1 MGERKSMRIQGG
13 VAALG
18 LVGEVAFV
26 PEGALVVEE
35 CGALGVPVAG
45 DFEGGGLGEVVFEA
59 RAGGGGVVFGVV
71 GGAVEVGGE
80 DEVPVAVEGEGGSAV
95 EGDEEG
101 GGWRR
106 RCGGSLGQEGCGERR
121 GECGGDG
128 ESDDAMAHGAGP
140 RGADA
145 IGCDWW
151 CAAARMT
158 ILMHCQAG

>member
-13 VAALG
+13 AAGLG

-59 RAGGGGVVFGVV
+59 RVSG
-71 GGAVEVGGE
+71 
-80 DEVPVAVEGEGGSAV
+80 
-95 EGDEEG
+95 
-101 GGWRR
+101 
-106 RCGGSLGQEGCGERR
+106 GGSLGQEGCGERR

-158 ILMHCQAG
+158 ILMHLSGWVARDAVQALSGCDRLFTVKLHDKNRFS

>member
-13 VAALG
+13 AAGLG

-71 GGAVEVGGE
+71 GGAVEVGVE
-80 DEVPVAVEGEGGSAV
+80 DEVPVAVEREGR
-95 EGDEEG
+95 G
-101 GGWRR
+101 GGRGRRGGWWGARALRREPGPGGVWRAERRVWRR
-106 RCGGSLGQEGCGERR
+106 WRER
-121 GECGGDG
+121 
-128 ESDDAMAHGAGP
+128 
-140 RGADA
+140 
-145 IGCDWW
+145 
-151 CAAARMT
+151 
-158 ILMHCQAG
+158 

>member
-1 MGERKSMRIQGG
+1 MRIQGG

-71 GGAVEVGGE
+71 GGAVEVGVE
-80 DEVPVAVEGEGGSAV
+80 DEVPVAVEG
-95 EGDEEG
+95 DEEG
-101 GGWRR
+101 GGGRG
-106 RCGGSLGQEGCGERR
+106 RCGGSLARR
-121 GECGGDG
+121 GVASG
-128 ESDDAMAHGAGP
+128 EASVAAMARAMMQWLMGRILG
-140 RGADA
+140 
-145 IGCDWW
+145 
-151 CAAARMT
+151 ARMRLDAT
-158 ILMHCQAG
+158 GGAQRRG

>member
-13 VAALG
+13 AAGLG

-71 GGAVEVGGE
+71 GGAVEVGVE
-80 DEVPVAVEGEGGSAV
+80 DEVPVAVEREGGAAV

-101 GGWRR
+101 GGGRG
-106 RCGGSLGQEGCGERR
+106 RCGGSLARR
-121 GECGGDG
+121 GVASG
-128 ESDDAMAHGAGP
+128 EASVAAMARAMMQWLMGRVLG
-140 RGADA
+140 
-145 IGCDWW
+145 
-151 CAAARMT
+151 ARMRLDAT
-158 ILMHCQAG
+158 GGAQRRG